1 MRRERPDALIQHI
14 HHQALRRFRQCLGEA
29 LRQHE
34 GRAQIG
40 FNVAVPGFARRI
52 LPFIAFKGGR
62 VIHQHPQRAERLAG
76 FRDQPRD
83 FRFLAEFGLQRDGTA
98 AKGADF
104 GGRGLSRF
112 GAGGIMDG
120 DIKAGFSKRER
131 HGAAKPLAGAGDQRG
146 GGDVGRDHARRD
158 SGKTRRG
165 LCLVVRSLLSVPDSS
180 VNRTISA
187 TSAAS
192 NANPRRIMSDTAIPA
207 ARIAEEAARRRSFAI
222 IAHPDAGK
230 TTLTE
235 KLLLKGGAIQLA
247 GAVRAKGNARRTRS
261 DWMKIEQ
268 DRGISVATSVMTF
281 ERDGVV
287 FNLLDTPGHEDFS
300 EDTYRTLTAV
310 DAAVMVLDAA
320 KGIESQTRK
329 LFEVCR
335 MRDIPIIT
343 FINKMDR
350 EAREPFELLDEIQN
364 LLALDTTPAA
374 WPVGR
379 AAEFAGVYD
388 LATDRFLPVAEGAEP
403 IQLESPEDPK
413 LAALVGDER
422 ALALSEEVLLARAG
436 YPEFN
441 AERFLEGSLTPVFFG
456 SALRDFGIAHL
467 LDGLAR
473 HAPPPRARPADQRLV
488 TPGEEKLTGFVFKIQ
503 ANMDPNHRD
512 RVAFVRLCSGRLT
525 KGMRL
530 RQSRTG
536 KQVPVNA
543 PLFFFAK
550 DRQVAEEAWPG
561 DVIGIANHGT
571 LRIGDTLTEGEA
583 LDFRGVPSFA
593 PEILRHIRLDDPM
606 LAKKLRT
613 ALDQLAEEGVVQ
625 LFRPRDGSPPVV
637 GVVGQLQLDVLQSRL
652 KVEYGVPAGFD
663 GTPWEQVRWIASDEA
678 GALER
683 FAEANRRD
691 VAEDHDGALVAFF
704 SSDWRRRRAEEE
716 WPMLRFHAVREQHG
730 VGGGK

>member
-1 MRRERPDALIQHI
+1 
-14 HHQALRRFRQCLGEA
+14 
-29 LRQHE
+29 
-34 GRAQIG
+34 
-40 FNVAVPGFARRI
+40 
-52 LPFIAFKGGR
+52 
-62 VIHQHPQRAERLAG
+62 
-76 FRDQPRD
+76 
-83 FRFLAEFGLQRDGTA
+83 
-98 AKGADF
+98 
-104 GGRGLSRF
+104 
-112 GAGGIMDG
+112 MDG
-120 DIKAGFSKRER
+120 DIKACFGQGQR
-131 HGAAKPLAGAGDQRG
+131 HGAAKPLAGARDQRG
-146 GGDVGRDHARRD
+146 GGEVGGDHAGGD
-158 SGKTRRG
+158 SGKTRRS
-165 LCLVVRSLLSVPDSS
+165 LCLVVRSLLSVPDSG

-192 NANPRRIMSDTAIPA
+192 PANPRRIMSDTAIPA

-364 LLALDTTPAA
+364 LLALDATPAA

-379 AAEFAGVYD
+379 AADFAGVYD

-441 AERFLEGSLTPVFFG
+441 ADRFLEGSLTPVFFG

-730 VGGGK
+730 LGGGK